1 MKLSIVQLLAT
12 ATALACGSPLTEVD
26 SVPEGYEIVPAKW
39 TGEIVPGEGP
49 VTLEGCVE
57 SLREQILE
65 INPDYFKNQDSTS
78 AGSALAARTIGSCG
92 GRAIS
97 KDVRCGVPYGTVHG
111 KDISSG
117 LVYLSN
123 IGGCMTLGGKQ
134 CSRVSC
140 SYNSGIFACNDNS
153 DTVQAPFSLV
163 SDIGGDMFGQC
174 ANFDDGADF
183 TAQAFT
189 DEGWNVLMK
198 RQSC

>member
-1 MKLSIVQLLAT
+1 MKLSVIQLLA
-12 ATALACGSPLTEVD
+12 AANALAYGSPLTEVD

-57 SLREQILE
+57 SLREQILK
-65 INPDYFKNQDSTS
+65 INPDYFKNQDKTS
-78 AGSALAARTIGSCG
+78 ASSTLAARTIGGCR
-92 GRAIS
+92 GRAIG
-97 KDVRCGVPYGTVHG
+97 KNVQCGVPYGTVHG
-111 KDISSG
+111 SDISSG

-153 DTVQAPFSLV
+153 DTVQAPFSLI

-174 ANFDDGADF
+174 AGFDDGADF